1 MSKTVKVCIDK
12 IPSNLSKEI
21 SLINQY
27 KWEPGQ
33 TIHVRFL
40 EGVPEVKEK
49 VKKTCKKMGTIRE
62 YKIRI
67 WQ

>member
-33 TIHVRFL
+33 TIHVRFF
-40 EGVPEVKEK
+40 
-49 VKKTCKKMGTIRE
+49 
-62 YKIRI
+62 
-67 WQ
+67 